1 MSRAQLTSTVEQNT
15 GGAVAP
21 YVAGKN
27 FLVNGGFDIWQ
38 RATTTSTV
46 QATYSTADR
55 WYANL
60 VGTTTISQETSDI
73 PSAIGIQY
81 ALKYVTSA
89 GSSYAQYY
97 QALEQAVVKPIRG
110 QTFTISAY
118 VKLTGGY
125 VGTLYSYIDYSNS
138 SDALGSQTTNVAI
151 NAFGNAS
158 NASGWTRFTGTFTV
172 PSDAVGLRV
181 GFLPDNAQGSGVTV
195 RIAGVQLEQGK
206 IATPFSRAGGTLS
219 GELTA
224 CQRYYQRF
232 SFPASNYSGGFGTAG
247 TTTNAVILFPRSV
260 SMRVTPTAIENS
272 TVQVYDGIT
281 SPQSVTLTNAS
292 SSPDALV
299 VTAGGSGL
307 TAFRPYFI
315 IGGAGAS
322 YIGFTA
328 EL

>member
-21 YVAGKN
+21 FVAGKN
-27 FLVNGGFDIWQ
+27 YVANGGFDIWQ

-60 VGTTTISQETSDI
+60 IGTTTISQETSDL
-73 PSAIGIQY
+73 PSAIGVQY
-81 ALKYVTSA
+81 ALKYVTSGA
-89 GSSYAQYY
+89 SAFAQYY
-97 QALEQAVVKPIRG
+97 QALEQAVVKPMRG

-125 VGTLYSYIDYSNS
+125 AGILYSYIDYSNS
-138 SDALGSQTTNVAI
+138 TDALGSQTTNVAI

-181 GFLPDNAQGSGVTV
+181 GFIPDTAQGSGVTV
-195 RIAGVQLEQGK
+195 RITGIQLEQGK
-206 IATPFSRAGGTLS
+206 VATPFSRAGGTLQ
-219 GELTA
+219 GELA
-224 CQRYYQRF
+224 LCQRYYWF
-232 SFPASNYSGGFGTAG
+232 SGANGYSAYDNIFFSGNVTSGVTYYAWCRLPVTMRGTPAVTFTSTNNNGFPASSGTASD
-247 TTTNAVILFPRSV
+247 L
-260 SMRVTPTAIENS
+260 TPTGFYEARTANS
-272 TVQVYDGIT
+272 
-281 SPQSVTLTNAS
+281 STNGAYFGS
-292 SSPDALV
+292 N
-299 VTAGGSGL
+299 VTAS
-307 TAFRPYFI
+307 
-315 IGGAGAS
+315 
-322 YIGFTA
+322 A